1 MTSVR
6 DIQVFIKMIKDGS
19 GDRNGNEI
27 LLFTCYKTLHYKME
41 TPSIT
46 ITPQQSKDVSSSY
59 VVPDVVS
66 PPNRSYHS
74 YHHDPPAVHVF
85 DDPAPRKHAYYGNAN
100 LQPNTGLTN
109 SYEYALFGLALHELL
124 DRLRLSV
131 IINALLVMALLFFTW
146 WQRLFQPVH
155 LVMSFLLA
163 ALVLTLLVVEIKSI
177 WDGTG
182 SNSAATPGW
191 NAVSS
196 SNREMLVR
204 ILKRMEQTGLMI
216 LYHPIGRIMY
226 LMTCG
231 GLCFWIGGAVEALL
245 GGMFMVNAGGLL
257 YCWITYPEFRR
268 TFAPPEDA
276 AGQRP
281 AATGDEAAG
290 TSFAARVTS
299 WSYYSNAGERAS
311 LLSSPP
317 AK

>member
-1 MTSVR
+1 
-6 DIQVFIKMIKDGS
+6 
-19 GDRNGNEI
+19 
-27 LLFTCYKTLHYKME
+27 ME

-46 ITPQQSKDVSSSY
+46 ITPQQPKDASNA
-59 VVPDVVS
+59 VPEFVT
-66 PPNRSYHS
+66 PRSYHS

-85 DDPAPRKHAYYGNAN
+85 DDPLPRKHAYFGNAH

-109 SYEYALFGLALHELL
+109 RYDYALFGLALHELL

-131 IINALLVMALLFFTW
+131 IINAVLLMALLFFTW

-177 WDGTG
+177 WDGAG
-182 SNSAATPGW
+182 SNSAATSGW

-196 SNREMLVR
+196 SNRELLAR
-204 ILKRMEQTGLMI
+204 ILKYMEQTGLMI
-216 LYHPIGRIMY
+216 LYHPIGRILY
-226 LMTCG
+226 LITCG

-245 GGMFMVNAGGLL
+245 GGMFIVNACGLL

-268 TFAPPEDA
+268 TFAPPADD
-276 AGQRP
+276 GQR
-281 AATGDEAAG
+281 ATATGDEAAG
-290 TSFAARVTS
+290 TSFAARITS

-311 LLSSPP
+311 LLTSPP
-317 AK
+317 TK